1 MFDYCIAPNTSGDC
15 VGCDNMSA
23 VIVDL
28 RNCNDLPASSESSTN
43 QESPDTKNDVVLQ
56 KSRYVKVMPKV
67 EEEVKGDDED
77 EGSKVTDDKDELSAR
92 LGQDVQSMDA
102 KDAVN
107 IEDKS
112 SLTVVIDDKVDNAKR
127 ILNSKSGSVLEDQ
140 GPYSKKIKIDP

>member
-1 MFDYCIAPNTSGDC
+1 
-15 VGCDNMSA
+15 
-23 VIVDL
+23 
-28 RNCNDLPASSESSTN
+28 
-43 QESPDTKNDVVLQ
+43 
-56 KSRYVKVMPKV
+56 MPKV